1 MLPVK
6 ALELMRIAALV
17 LQPVHTLFESAEFGL
32 LGPKLLLRFHFN
44 SLPLLLFRR
53 QTLEFSLAPGNFE
66 FQLFPLFG
74 RNFRGRSVFQ
84 KFLTTLQGSRR
95 ISPMCLCFGEM

>member
-66 FQLFPLFG
+66 FQLFPLF
-74 RNFRGRSVFQ
+74 RE
-84 KFLTTLQGSRR
+84 KFPRPQRFPEIPHYASRQ
-95 ISPMCLCFGEM
+95 PPHLADV